1 MGMTANQLALVRYV
15 AENNLDKAK
24 TAALACC
31 VEDTT
36 QKNHWAVTKYE
47 SLLRSGGMNMIELPP
62 NISSFATMED
72 LSNTYLENR
81 YYLTEE
87 EKELFDLIRNMNDVS
102 LQLMEKQI
110 PYLNATLLYGES
122 GVGKT
127 AFSRYVAYKLGMP
140 YMYVN
145 FSKMLDSY
153 LGGTA
158 KNLTALFNFINQK
171 QCVVMLDEIDSL
183 AVNRKYSDGSASA
196 EVSRSTTCLLQL
208 LDAVTNDHV
217 IIAATNLIEDVD
229 SAVKRRF
236 TEKHELHRLSSEDNE
251 KFIVQYLD
259 DAEFIYDLV
268 SVKRYAAE
276 HHSQA
281 EIMTHMTRCIA
292 ESIIAKRDIET
303 FSFFFSESTIIN

>member
-1 MGMTANQLALVRYV
+1 
-15 AENNLDKAK
+15 
-24 TAALACC
+24 
-31 VEDTT
+31 
-36 QKNHWAVTKYE
+36 
-47 SLLRSGGMNMIELPP
+47 
-62 NISSFATMED
+62 
-72 LSNTYLENR
+72 
-81 YYLTEE
+81 
-87 EKELFDLIRNMNDVS
+87 MNDVS

-127 AFSRYVAYKLGMP
+127 AFSRYVAYKLGLS
-140 YMYVN
+140 YLYVN
-145 FSKMLDSY
+145 FSRMLDSY

-158 KNLTALFNFINQK
+158 KNLTNLFNYINQQ

-183 AVNRKYSDGSASA
+183 AVKREYGGGGASA

-229 SAVKRRF
+229 TAVKRRF

-251 KFIVQYLD
+251 RFIRQYLED
-259 DAEFIYDLV
+259 SGFSYDQD

-276 HHSQA
+276 KHSQA

-292 ESIIAKRDIET
+292 DALIKKRDLVVL
-303 FSFFFSESTIIN
+303 

>member
-1 MGMTANQLALVRYV
+1 
-15 AENNLDKAK
+15 
-24 TAALACC
+24 
-31 VEDTT
+31 
-36 QKNHWAVTKYE
+36 
-47 SLLRSGGMNMIELPP
+47 
-62 NISSFATMED
+62 
-72 LSNTYLENR
+72 
-81 YYLTEE
+81 
-87 EKELFDLIRNMNDVS
+87 MNDVS

-127 AFSRYVAYKLGMP
+127 AFSRYVAYKLGLP
-140 YMYVN
+140 YLYVN
-145 FSKMLDSY
+145 FSRMLDSY

-158 KNLTALFNFINQK
+158 KNLTNLFNYINQQ

-183 AVNRKYSDGSASA
+183 AVKREYGGGGASA

-229 SAVKRRF
+229 TAVKRRF

-251 KFIVQYLD
+251 RFIRQYLE
-259 DAEFIYDLV
+259 DAGFSFDQD
-268 SVKRYAAE
+268 SVKGYAGE
-276 HHSQA
+276 KHSQA

-292 ESIIAKRDIET
+292 DALIKKMDLVVL
-303 FSFFFSESTIIN
+303 

>member
-1 MGMTANQLALVRYV
+1 MGMTANQLSLVRYV
-15 AENNLDKAK
+15 AENNLSKAK
-24 TAALACC
+24 EAALCCC

-36 QKNHWAVTKYE
+36 AKNQYSVSRYKA
-47 SLLRSGGMNMIELPP
+47 LLKSGGMNMMELPV
-62 NISSFATMED
+62 NISTFATMED

-81 YYLTEE
+81 YFLTDE
-87 EKELFDLIRNMNDVS
+87 EKEIFELIKKMNDVS

-127 AFSRYVAYKLGMP
+127 AFSRYVAFKLGMP
-140 YMYVN
+140 YLYVN
-145 FSKMLDSY
+145 FSRMLDSY

-158 KNLTALFNFINQK
+158 KNLTHLFNFINQQ

-183 AVNRKYSDGSASA
+183 AVKREYGGGGASA

-217 IIAATNLIEDVD
+217 IIAATNLVDDVD
-229 SAVKRRF
+229 PAVKRRF

-251 KFIVQYLD
+251 KFIMQYLD
-259 DAEFIYDLV
+259 DAGFAYDL
-268 SVKRYAAE
+268 SSIRSYSSGN
-276 HHSQA
+276 HSQA

-292 ESIIAKRDIET
+292 ESLIGNKEAVIL
-303 FSFFFSESTIIN
+303 